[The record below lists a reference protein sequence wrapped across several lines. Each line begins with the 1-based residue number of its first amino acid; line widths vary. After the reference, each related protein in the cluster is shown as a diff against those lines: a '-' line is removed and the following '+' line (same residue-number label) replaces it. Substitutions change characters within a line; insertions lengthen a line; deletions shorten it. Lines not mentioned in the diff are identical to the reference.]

1 MSNRCGIST
10 PCVRGAGM
18 LAVGWGMRYLVP
30 FAIRTREKRTTM
42 LRERFNEALKDAMK
56 TKEQRVLSTVRMILA
71 KLKDKDIDARGRGIT
86 TGIEE
91 GEILAM
97 LQGMV
102 KQRQES
108 MALFEQGGRPELAQ
122 QEGEEIQVIE
132 RFLPKQMSESEALD
146 AIRAIIAET
155 GAASLKDMGKVMA
168 ELRARY
174 AGQMDFGKAS
184 GLIKQQL
191 SAG

>member
-1 MSNRCGIST
+1 
-10 PCVRGAGM
+10 
-18 LAVGWGMRYLVP
+18 
-30 FAIRTREKRTTM
+30 M
-42 LRERFNEALKDAMK
+42 LRERFNEALKESMK
-56 TKEQRVLSTVRMILA
+56 AKDQRALSTVRMVLA
-71 KLKDKDIDARGRGIT
+71 KLKDKDIEARGKGVT

-108 MALFEQGGRPELAQ
+108 IALYEQGGRQELAD
-122 QEGEEIQVIE
+122 QEREEIQVIE
-132 RFLPKQMSESEALD
+132 RFLPKQMSESEALE

-155 GAASLKDMGKVMA
+155 GAASVKDMGKVMA

-191 SAG
+191 SGN

>member
-1 MSNRCGIST
+1 
-10 PCVRGAGM
+10 
-18 LAVGWGMRYLVP
+18 
-30 FAIRTREKRTTM
+30 M
-42 LRERFNEALKDAMK
+42 LRDRFNEAMKESMKAKD
-56 TKEQRVLSTVRMILA
+56 QRALSTVRMILA
-71 KLKDKDIDARGRGIT
+71 KLKDKDIEARGKGVT

-108 MALFEQGGRPELAQ
+108 IALYEQGGRQELAD
-122 QEGEEIQVIE
+122 QEREEIAVIE
-132 RFLPKQMSESEALD
+132 RFLPKQMSESESLD

-155 GAASLKDMGKVMA
+155 GAASVKDMGKVMA

-191 SAG
+191 SGG

>member
-1 MSNRCGIST
+1 
-10 PCVRGAGM
+10 
-18 LAVGWGMRYLVP
+18 
-30 FAIRTREKRTTM
+30 M
-42 LRERFNEALKDAMK
+42 LRERFNEAMKEAMRAKD
-56 TKEQRVLSTVRMILA
+56 QRALSTVRMIMA
-71 KLKDKDIDARGRGIT
+71 KLKDKDIEARGKGVT

-108 MALFEQGGRPELAQ
+108 IALYEQGGRQELAD
-122 QEGEEIQVIE
+122 QERAEIAVIE
-132 RFLPKQMSESEALD
+132 RFLPKQMSEAEVQD
-146 AIRAIIAET
+146 AIRAIVAET
-155 GAASLKDMGKVMA
+155 GAASVKDMGKVMA

-191 SAG
+191 SGG

>member
-1 MSNRCGIST
+1 
-10 PCVRGAGM
+10 
-18 LAVGWGMRYLVP
+18 
-30 FAIRTREKRTTM
+30 M
-42 LRERFNEALKDAMK
+42 LRDRFNEVMKDALRAK
-56 TKEQRVLSTVRMILA
+56 DQRTLSTVRMIIA
-71 KLKDKDIDARGRGIT
+71 KLKDKDIEARGKGVT

-91 GEILAM
+91 GEILGM

-108 MALFEQGGRPELAQ
+108 ITLYEQGGRQELAD
-122 QEGEEIQVIE
+122 QERAEIAVIE
-132 RFLPKQMSESEALD
+132 SFLPKQMSESEALD
-146 AIRAIIAET
+146 AIRAIIAQT
-155 GAASLKDMGKVMA
+155 GAASVKDMGKVMA

-191 SAG
+191 SGG

>member
-1 MSNRCGIST
+1 
-10 PCVRGAGM
+10 
-18 LAVGWGMRYLVP
+18 
-30 FAIRTREKRTTM
+30 M
-42 LRERFNEALKDAMK
+42 LRDRFNEALKESMK
-56 TKEQRVLSTVRMILA
+56 AKDQRALSTVRMILA
-71 KLKDKDIDARGRGIT
+71 KLKDKDIEARGRGVT
-86 TGIEE
+86 TGIED
-91 GEILAM
+91 GEILGM

-108 MALFEQGGRPELAQ
+108 IALYEQGGRQELAD
-122 QEGEEIQVIE
+122 QERAEIEVIE
-132 RFLPKQMSESEALD
+132 RFLPKQMSEAEVQD
-146 AIRAIIAET
+146 AIKAIVAET

-191 SAG
+191 SGG

>member
-1 MSNRCGIST
+1 
-10 PCVRGAGM
+10 
-18 LAVGWGMRYLVP
+18 
-30 FAIRTREKRTTM
+30 M
-42 LRERFNEALKDAMK
+42 LRDRFNEVMKESMKAKD
-56 TKEQRVLSTVRMILA
+56 QRALSTVRMIIA
-71 KLKDKDIDARGRGIT
+71 KLKDKDIEARGKGVT

-108 MALFEQGGRPELAQ
+108 IALYEQGGRKELAD
-122 QEGEEIQVIE
+122 QEREEIAVIE
-132 RFLPKQMSESEALD
+132 RFLPKQMSESEAQD

-155 GAASLKDMGKVMA
+155 GAASVKDMGKVMA

-191 SAG
+191 SGG

>member
-1 MSNRCGIST
+1 
-10 PCVRGAGM
+10 
-18 LAVGWGMRYLVP
+18 
-30 FAIRTREKRTTM
+30 M
-42 LRERFNEALKDAMK
+42 LRERFNEALKESMK
-56 TKEQRVLSTVRMILA
+56 AKDQRALSTVRMVLA
-71 KLKDKDIDARGRGIT
+71 KLKDKDIEARGKGVT

-108 MALFEQGGRPELAQ
+108 IALYEQGGRQELAD
-122 QEGEEIQVIE
+122 QEREEIAVIE
-132 RFLPKQMSESEALD
+132 RFLPKQMSESEALE

-155 GAASLKDMGKVMA
+155 GAASVKDMGKVMA

-191 SAG
+191 SGG

>member
-1 MSNRCGIST
+1 
-10 PCVRGAGM
+10 
-18 LAVGWGMRYLVP
+18 
-30 FAIRTREKRTTM
+30 M
-42 LRERFNEALKDAMK
+42 LRDRFTEAMKDAMRAK
-56 TKEQRVLSTVRMILA
+56 DQRALSTVRMIIA
-71 KLKDKDIDARGRGIT
+71 KLKDKDIEARGKGVT

-108 MALFEQGGRPELAQ
+108 IALYEQGGRQELAD
-122 QEGEEIQVIE
+122 QERGEIEVIE
-132 RFLPKQMSESEALD
+132 RFLPKQMSESEVQD
-146 AIRAIIAET
+146 AIRAIVAET
-155 GAASLKDMGKVMA
+155 GAASVKDMGKVMA

-191 SAG
+191 SGG

>member
-1 MSNRCGIST
+1 
-10 PCVRGAGM
+10 
-18 LAVGWGMRYLVP
+18 
-30 FAIRTREKRTTM
+30 M
-42 LRERFNEALKDAMK
+42 LRDRFNEAMKESMKAKD
-56 TKEQRVLSTVRMILA
+56 QRALSTVRMIIA
-71 KLKDKDIDARGRGIT
+71 KLKDKDIEARGKGVT

-108 MALFEQGGRPELAQ
+108 IALYEQGGRKELAD
-122 QEGEEIQVIE
+122 QEREEIAVIE
-132 RFLPKQMSESEALD
+132 RFLPKQMSESEAQD

-155 GAASLKDMGKVMA
+155 GAASVKDMGKVMA

-191 SAG
+191 TGG

>member
-1 MSNRCGIST
+1 
-10 PCVRGAGM
+10 
-18 LAVGWGMRYLVP
+18 
-30 FAIRTREKRTTM
+30 M
-42 LRERFNEALKDAMK
+42 LRDRFNETLKESMK
-56 TKEQRVLSTVRMILA
+56 AKDQRALSTVRMILA
-71 KLKDKDIDARGRGIT
+71 KLKDKDIEARGRGVT

-108 MALFEQGGRPELAQ
+108 IALYEQGGRQELAD
-122 QEGEEIQVIE
+122 QERGEIEVIE
-132 RFLPKQMSESEALD
+132 RFLPKQMSEAEVQD
-146 AIRAIIAET
+146 AIRAIVAET
-155 GAASLKDMGKVMA
+155 GAASVKDMGKVMA

-191 SAG
+191 SGG

>member
-1 MSNRCGIST
+1 
-10 PCVRGAGM
+10 
-18 LAVGWGMRYLVP
+18 
-30 FAIRTREKRTTM
+30 M
-42 LRERFNEALKDAMK
+42 LRDRFNEAMKDAMRA
-56 TKEQRVLSTVRMILA
+56 KEQRALSTVRMIIA
-71 KLKDKDIDARGRGIT
+71 KLKDKDIEVRGKGVT

-108 MALFEQGGRPELAQ
+108 IALYEQGGRQELAD
-122 QEGEEIQVIE
+122 QERGEIEVIE
-132 RFLPKQMSESEALD
+132 RFLPKQMSESEVQD
-146 AIRAIIAET
+146 AIRAIVAET
-155 GAASLKDMGKVMA
+155 GAASVKDMGKVMA

-191 SAG
+191 SGG

>member
-1 MSNRCGIST
+1 
-10 PCVRGAGM
+10 
-18 LAVGWGMRYLVP
+18 
-30 FAIRTREKRTTM
+30 M
-42 LRERFNEALKDAMK
+42 LRDRFNQAMKDAMRA
-56 TKEQRVLSTVRMILA
+56 KEQRTLSTVRMILA
-71 KLKDKDIDARGRGIT
+71 KLKDKDIEARGKGVT

-91 GEILAM
+91 AEILGM
-97 LQGMV
+97 LQGMI

-108 MALFEQGGRPELAQ
+108 VALYEQGGRQELAD
-122 QEGEEIQVIE
+122 QERAEIQVIE
-132 RFLPKQMSESEALD
+132 SFMPKQMSESEALD
-146 AIRAIIAET
+146 AIKAIVAET

-191 SAG
+191 SGG

>member
-1 MSNRCGIST
+1 
-10 PCVRGAGM
+10 
-18 LAVGWGMRYLVP
+18 
-30 FAIRTREKRTTM
+30 M
-42 LRERFNEALKDAMK
+42 LRDRYNEAMKNAMRA
-56 TKEQRVLSTVRMILA
+56 KEQRTLSTVRMILA
-71 KLKDKDIDARGRGIT
+71 KLKDKDIEARGKGVT

-91 GEILAM
+91 AEILGM
-97 LQGMV
+97 LQGMI

-108 MALFEQGGRPELAQ
+108 VTLYEQGGRQELAD
-122 QEGEEIQVIE
+122 QERAEIQVIE
-132 RFLPKQMSESEALD
+132 SFMPKQMSESEALD
-146 AIRAIIAET
+146 AIKAIVAET

-191 SAG
+191 SGG

>member
-1 MSNRCGIST
+1 
-10 PCVRGAGM
+10 
-18 LAVGWGMRYLVP
+18 
-30 FAIRTREKRTTM
+30 M
-42 LRERFNEALKDAMK
+42 LRERFNEALKESMK
-56 TKEQRVLSTVRMILA
+56 AKDQRALSTVRMILA
-71 KLKDKDIDARGRGIT
+71 KLKDKDIEARGKGVQ

-108 MALFEQGGRPELAQ
+108 IALYEQGGRQELAD
-122 QEGEEIQVIE
+122 QEREEIAVIE
-132 RFLPKQMSESEALD
+132 RFLPKQMSESEALE

-155 GAASLKDMGKVMA
+155 GAASVKDMGKVMA

-191 SAG
+191 SGG